1 MKKIL
6 LLLIIIFSY
15 SAIYAQNDSIYFW
28 KQNTLIHKQSIKTAD
43 LDSITFQRPI
53 APLTAGAS
61 NFSKYIALGDS
72 MSAGYCDGALFIA
85 GQNNAYPNILS
96 QQFSLVGGGSFS
108 TPMMNDNIGGLLL
121 GGLQIQGPRLYFNG
135 SNPISV
141 PGTPTTE
148 ITNHLIGPFNNMSVP
163 GAKSFHLLA
172 PVYGNVSGI
181 ANGQANPY
189 FVRFA
194 SSPTITV
201 LEDAAA
207 QNGTFFS
214 LWIGNNDVLSYATS
228 GGTGINQTGNL
239 NPATYGGND
248 ITDPNAFA
256 AVYNTLVNNLT
267 ANGAKGVV
275 ANIPYITTLPFFT
288 NIPTNPNYALPASNT
303 NQLNQIFGLIN
314 VALASNGM
322 PTRFLPLVAD
332 DGNSSTV
339 ENNPLLILDESL
351 SNISSLIVTALTP
364 SLGSTTANYIA
375 TIYSRARHAS
385 NVASSRDYILLPAKS
400 VIGTTQTSATAP
412 FNVNGISYPMQ
423 DNTTITATEATQLK
437 TATESYNA
445 SIQALA
451 AAKGLAFVDINAM
464 YNQVNNGGIVANGQT
479 MTSTFITGGMFSLD
493 GVHPSPRGNALIS
506 NKFLEAINSKYGSN
520 LQCVNI
526 GNYPVL
532 FPANL

>member
-1 MKKIL
+1 MKKLIL
-6 LLLIIIFSY
+6 LLISILSY
-15 SAIYAQNDSIYFW
+15 SGIYAQNDSIYFW
-28 KQNTLIHKQSIKTAD
+28 KSNVLLEMRSIKPAD
-43 LDSITFQRPI
+43 MDSITFKRPVV
-53 APLTAGAS
+53 ALTAGAS

-72 MSAGYCDGALFIA
+72 MTAGYCDGALFIVS
-85 GQNNAYPNILS
+85 QNNSFPNILA
-96 QQFSLVGGGSFS
+96 QKFALVGGGSFS
-108 TPMMNDNIGGLLL
+108 SPLMNDNRGGLLL
-121 GGLQIQGPRLYFNG
+121 GGTLIQNTRLYFNG
-135 SNPISV
+135 TSIVNVS
-141 PGTPTTE
+141 GTPTTE
-148 ITNHLIGPFNNMSVP
+148 LTNHLAGPFNNMGIP

-172 PVYGNVSGI
+172 QGYGNVSSV
-181 ANGQANPY
+181 ATAAANPY

-194 SSPTITV
+194 SSPTTTV
-201 LEDAAA
+201 IADAAA
-207 QNGTFFS
+207 QNITFFS
-214 LWIGNNDVLSYATS
+214 LSIGNFDVLSYATS
-228 GGTGINQTGNL
+228 GGTGVNQTGNL
-239 NPATYGGND
+239 NPATYGSND

-256 AVYNTLVNNLT
+256 SAYNTMLATLT

-275 ANIPYITTLPFFT
+275 ANIPYFNTMPFFT
-288 NIPTNPNYALPASNT
+288 SVPTNPNYALPASNT

-314 VALASNGM
+314 VALASNAM

-375 TIYSRARHAS
+375 TIYGRARHAS

-400 VIGTTQTSATAP
+400 VIGTIQTSATAP

-437 TATESYNA
+437 TATDSYNA

-479 MTSTFITGGMFSLD
+479 MTSTFITGGMFSMD
-493 GVHPSPRGNALIS
+493 GVHPSSRGYALLS
-506 NKFLEAINSKYGSN
+506 NKFIQAINSTYGSN
-520 LQCVNI
+520 LNEVNI
-526 GNYPVL
+526 GDYPIL
-532 FPANL
+532 YPSNL

>member
-1 MKKIL
+1 
-6 LLLIIIFSY
+6 
-15 SAIYAQNDSIYFW
+15 
-28 KQNTLIHKQSIKTAD
+28 
-43 LDSITFQRPI
+43 LDSITFQRPT

-61 NFSKYIALGDS
+61 DFSKYIALGE

-108 TPMMNDNIGGLLL
+108 TPMMSDNIGGLLF
-121 GGLQIQGPRLYFNG
+121 GGNPIPGIGPRLFFNG
-135 SNPISV
+135 FNVV
-141 PGTPTTE
+141 PVSGTPTTE
-148 ITNHLIGPFNNMSVP
+148 ITNQLIGPFNNMSVP
-163 GAKSFHLLA
+163 GAKSFNLLA
-172 PVYGNVSGI
+172 PGYGNVSGSTS
-181 ANGQANPY
+181 GQANPY

-194 SSPTITV
+194 SSPNTSVIA
-201 LEDAAA
+201 DAAA

-214 LWIGNNDVLSYATS
+214 LSIGNNDVLGYATS
-228 GGTGINQTGNL
+228 GGTGINQTGNT
-239 NPATYGGND
+239 NPATYGSSD
-248 ITDPNAFA
+248 ITDPSAFDSS
-256 AVYNTLVNNLT
+256 YSFLLNTLT
-267 ANGAKGVV
+267 ANNAKGVV
-275 ANIPYITTLPFFT
+275 ANIPYFNTMPFFT
-288 NIPTNPNYALPASNT
+288 TVPTNPNYALPASNT
-303 NQLNQIFGLIN
+303 NQLTQIFGLIN
-314 VALASNGM
+314 VALASNGQ

-400 VIGTTQTSATAP
+400 VIGATQTSATAP

-423 DNTTITATEATQLK
+423 DNMTITATEATQLK
-437 TATESYNA
+437 TATDSYNA
-445 SIQALA
+445 SIEALA

-493 GVHPSPRGNALIS
+493 GIHPSPRGNALTS

-520 LQCVNI
+520 LQGVNI
-526 GNYPVL
+526 GDYPVL
-532 FPANL
+532 FPGNL

>member
-1 MKKIL
+1 ML
-6 LLLIIIFSY
+6 C
-15 SAIYAQNDSIYFW
+15 
-28 KQNTLIHKQSIKTAD
+28 D
-43 LDSITFQRPI
+43 LDSITFQRTT
-53 APLTAGAS
+53 APLTAGVS
-61 NFSKYIALGDS
+61 DFSKYVALGDS
-72 MSAGYCDGALFIA
+72 MSAGYCDNALFIA

-96 QQFSLVGGGSFS
+96 QQFSLVGGGSFT
-108 TPMMNDNIGGLLL
+108 TPLMNDNIGGLLL
-121 GGLQIQGPRLYFNG
+121 GGNAIPGYGPRLYFNG
-135 SNPISV
+135 FSV
-141 PGTPTTE
+141 VPVSGTPTTE
-148 ITNHLIGPFNNMSVP
+148 ITNQLIGPFNNMSVP

-172 PVYGNVSGI
+172 PGYGSAAG
-181 ANGQANPY
+181 NPY
-189 FVRFA
+189 FARFA

-201 LEDAAA
+201 LEDALA

-214 LWIGNNDVLSYATS
+214 LNIGNNDVLAYATS
-228 GGTGINQTGNL
+228 GGDGS
-239 NPATYGGND
+239 NPITPSAGQVGVGFDATY
-248 ITDPNAFA
+248 T
-256 AVYNTLVNNLT
+256 TLVNVLT

-275 ANIPYITTLPFFT
+275 SNIPYFNTMPFFAT
-288 NIPTNPNYALPASNT
+288 VPTNPNYAVPASNT

-314 VALASNGM
+314 VALASNGQ

-375 TIYSRARHAS
+375 TIYGRARHAS
-385 NVASSRDYILLPAKS
+385 NVTSSRDYILLPAKS

-437 TATESYNA
+437 TATDAYNA

-520 LQCVNI
+520 LQGVNI

-532 FPANL
+532 FPGNL